1 MQMGN
6 FDEAETLLVEAL
18 NKARLFSIAYVT
30 ILVWQNFWYCIMF
43 SYLEERQWLSKTF
56 EVWYL
61 PLHFSVARRS
71 FKFLIK
77 IEVLLA
83 L

>member
-30 ILVWQNFWYCIMF
+30 ILV
-43 SYLEERQWLSKTF
+43 
-56 EVWYL
+56 
-61 PLHFSVARRS
+61 
-71 FKFLIK
+71 
-77 IEVLLA
+77 
-83 L
+83 